1 MMSKRT
7 KIFTAA
13 VVTVLVLS
21 IVVAVEQ
28 FPRGDQS
35 VPKPFVH
42 ALRIYPNNGTA
53 MQAQNLTIK
62 VEAVFLEGQPEP
74 VTFLASGGPNGS
86 IYQFTN
92 QTGTPTKNQP
102 FTSNLTISIP
112 PSTVSGTYTVNVASI
127 ASTQTSHA
135 PFNLTVLNAEI
146 QVTGTVTIDSKVTL
160 NGATLDVIPTD
171 ILFKSNT
178 TGETY
183 QAKVHRFT
191 DTTHAPGKT
200 GNYSIMLPN
209 QQSYHVEFYCLSFP
223 HYIPVLRIAT
233 GGIENGYFTVS
244 CRPDVDSIGAN
255 FTG

>member
-1 MMSKRT
+1 MTSKRT

-28 FPRGDQS
+28 LPRGDQS

-74 VTFLASGGPNGS
+74 VTLSASGGPNGA
-86 IYQFTN
+86 IYQFIN
-92 QTGTPTKNQP
+92 QTGTPTKTQP
-102 FTSNLTISIP
+102 FTSDLTISL
-112 PSTVSGTYTVNVASI
+112 PSSIVSGSYLIDVTSN
-127 ASTQTSHA
+127 ASTQIVHT
-135 PFNLTVLNAEI
+135 PFNLTVLKAET
-146 QVTGTVTIDSKVTL
+146 QVSGTVTINSKVTL
-160 NGATLDVIPTD
+160 SGATLDVIPTD

-183 QAKVHRFT
+183 QVKVHRFT
-191 DTTHAPGKT
+191 DTTLAPGKT